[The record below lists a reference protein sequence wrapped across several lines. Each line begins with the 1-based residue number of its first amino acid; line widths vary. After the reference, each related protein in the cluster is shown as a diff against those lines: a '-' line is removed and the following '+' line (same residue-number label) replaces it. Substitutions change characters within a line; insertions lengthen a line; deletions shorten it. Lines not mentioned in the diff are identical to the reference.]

1 MGKALA
7 NGPISVVATAVFDDG
22 DVAGFTSW
30 SALVVGFER
39 IVLLINDDVN
49 GRIASKLTHFD
60 HFDVSEL
67 VPVGVSALIA
77 CNPNVFTL
85 VEVPKS
91 VVVEDGHGVCAV
103 GRNGH
108 VVVAVA
114 IEIANGDIHRIA
126 IRGVGACNRGAG
138 RGGQRSGGAEH
149 HQQRQE
155 DAAHSGFRE
164 VILG

>member
-7 NGPISVVATAVFDDG
+7 NAPISVVATAVFDDG
-22 DVAGFTSW
+22 DVAGFTSR
-30 SALVVGFER
+30 SALVVGLER
-39 IVLLINDDVN
+39 VVLLVDDDVN
-49 GRIASKLTHFD
+49 GRIAREFTHF
-60 HFDVSEL
+60 HELNIGKL
-67 VPVGVSALIA
+67 VPVCISALVA
-77 CNPNVFTL
+77 GHPNVLAF
-85 VEVPKS
+85 VEVAKT
-91 VVVEDGHGVCAV
+91 VVVEDGHRVRTVRGD
-103 GRNGH
+103 GH
-108 VVVAVA
+108 VVVTVA

-138 RGGQRSGGAEH
+138 RGGQSSGGAEH